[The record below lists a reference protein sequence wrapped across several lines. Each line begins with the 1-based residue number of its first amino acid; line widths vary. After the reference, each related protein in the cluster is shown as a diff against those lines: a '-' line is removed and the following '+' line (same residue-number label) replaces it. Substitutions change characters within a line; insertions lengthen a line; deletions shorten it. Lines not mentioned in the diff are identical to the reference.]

1 MNGMTTD
8 AVKERSKGRWQGLLM
23 GGIGVVLGGG
33 SSKVPAVDG
42 PSDVAA
48 VVIDTDKSSGRWGS
62 TLLAV
67 MENVD
72 IMYLDRRD
80 PEANGCP
87 IRTVQLGS
95 NRVPDRTI
103 A

>member
-23 GGIGVVLGGG
+23 GGIGVVLGGVFFG
-33 SSKVPAVDG
+33 AVPAVDG

-67 MENVD
+67 MENGD
-72 IMYLDRRD
+72 IMYLDTSRPRSEWM
-80 PEANGCP
+80 PYMYSPSFG
-87 IRTVQLGS
+87 GK
-95 NRVPDRTI
+95 
-103 A
+103 